1 MKKNLLSTT
10 NFVEHCQMHSKSDSS
25 EIMSGFDTDEVIG
38 EFFEYL
44 VQRYKI
50 GLEQSMKGSNFVI
63 DSVDGL
69 HYKCR
74 RGRSYVSSRRWLK
87 NETKTKNKKKHRI
100 NHKNVGEHLERMLK
114 SKACIG
120 NQI

>member
-10 NFVEHCQMHSKSDSS
+10 NFAEHCQKHSKSDSS

-63 DSVDGL
+63 DSVDRL
-69 HYKCR
+69 HCKCSKISLR
-74 RGRSYVSSRRWLK
+74 RGRFYVSSRR
-87 NETKTKNKKKHRI
+87 
-100 NHKNVGEHLERMLK
+100 
-114 SKACIG
+114 
-120 NQI
+120 